1 MHDCGRSMETP
12 RPTTIVRWLW
22 RGTPNCDTN
31 PLEVL
36 VPNIT
41 KAELLDR
48 VVDAADVT
56 KKEAEEVLGAFFQV
70 TVAAAKKGDKVSWPG
85 FGSFEGI
92 KKKAS
97 TGRNPQ
103 TGEPVKI
110 PARKALKFKASS
122 TMREQLNGKK
132 K

>member
-1 MHDCGRSMETP
+1 MS
-12 RPTTIVRWLW
+12 
-22 RGTPNCDTN
+22 
-31 PLEVL
+31 
-36 VPNIT
+36 NIT

-48 VVDAADVT
+48 VASESGAT
-56 KKEAEEVLGAFFQV
+56 KKDVEEVLGAFFD
-70 TVAAAKKGDKVSWPG
+70 TAVAAAKNGDKVSWPG

-103 TGEPVKI
+103 TGAPVKI

-122 TMREQLNGKK
+122 TMREQLNGKR
-132 K
+132 

>member
-1 MHDCGRSMETP
+1 M
-12 RPTTIVRWLW
+12 
-22 RGTPNCDTN
+22 
-31 PLEVL
+31 
-36 VPNIT
+36 PNIT
-41 KAELLDR
+41 KAELLER
-48 VVDAADVT
+48 VAEAADVT
-56 KKEAEEVLGAFFQV
+56 KKEAEEVLGAFFEV